1 MSIEFTKLNHDG
13 LSNKPHASSCSR
25 VEVVVRST
33 WSHHCLIE
41 SQGVTPETIVRI
53 PEMKYIIY
61 LNFIHLF
68 T

>member
-33 WSHHCLIE
+33 WSHYFLIE
-41 SQGVTPETIVRI
+41 TQGVTPETIVRI
-53 PEMKYIIY
+53 PE
-61 LNFIHLF
+61 
-68 T
+68 